1 MNVLVTGGA
10 GFIGS
15 AVVRRLVGA
24 GGVAVTNLDKLTYAG
39 DLACVGAVASAAGY
53 SFEQVDICDAAAVAD
68 VFARHRPDAVIH
80 LAAETHVDRSI
91 DGPAVFIQT
100 NVAGTG
106 VLLEAAVRH
115 RDALP
120 AGARDGFR
128 FLHVSTDEVFGDL
141 APDAP
146 PFRETDPYAPSS
158 PYAASKAGADH
169 LVRAWSRTYGL
180 PTIITNCSNNY
191 GPFQFPE
198 KLIPLTILNAIEGR
212 PLPIYGAG
220 DQVRDWLYVE
230 DHAAALE
237 LVLRQGVVG
246 ESYNVGGDA
255 ERRNI
260 DVVRAIC
267 ALLEVARPDRPVGVA
282 RYADLITH
290 VTDRPGHDRRY
301 AMDSTKLERELGW
314 VRAETFES
322 GLARTVDWCLGHLDV
337 LQRLRAQYD
346 GQRLGLREGATR

>member
-15 AVVRRLVGA
+15 AVVRRLVNA

-39 DLACVGAVASAAGY
+39 DLACVDAAAGSPDY
-53 SFEQVDICDAAAVAD
+53 SFEQVDICDATAVAD

-120 AGARDGFR
+120 AEARDGFR

-146 PFRETDPYAPSS
+146 PFRESDPYAPSS

-212 PLPIYGAG
+212 ALPIYGAG

-260 DVVRAIC
+260 EVVQAIC
-267 ALLEVARPDRPVGVA
+267 ALLEVARPARPAGVA

-301 AMDSTKLERELGW
+301 AMDSGKIERELGW

-337 LQRLRAQYD
+337 LQRLRARYD

>member
-15 AVVRRLVGA
+15 AVVRRLVNA
-24 GGVAVTNLDKLTYAG
+24 GGLAVTNLDKLTYAG
-39 DLACVGAVASAAGY
+39 DRACVGEVAGSSDY

-68 VFARHRPDAVIH
+68 VFARHRPDSVIH

-91 DGPAVFIQT
+91 DGPAVFVQT

-115 RDALP
+115 RDALESE
-120 AGARDGFR
+120 ARDGFR

-141 APDAP
+141 TPDAP

-212 PLPIYGAG
+212 ALPIYGAG

-260 DVVRAIC
+260 EVAQAIC

-301 AMDSTKLERELGW
+301 AMDSGKLERELGW

-322 GLARTVDWCLGHLDV
+322 GLAKTVDWCLGHLDL
-337 LQRLRAQYD
+337 LQRLRARYD
-346 GQRLGLREGATR
+346 GQRLGLREGTTR

>member
-15 AVVRRLVGA
+15 AVVRRLVSA
-24 GGVAVTNLDKLTYAG
+24 GGVAVINLDKLTYAG
-39 DLACVGAVASAAGY
+39 DLACVEAATDAPDY
-53 SFEQVDICDAAAVAD
+53 SFAQVDICDAGAVAE

-115 RDALP
+115 RDALESE
-120 AGARDGFR
+120 ARDGFR

-237 LVLRQGVVG
+237 LALRQGVVG

-260 DVVRAIC
+260 EVVQTIC
-267 ALLEVARPDRPVGVA
+267 GLLEIARPEKPAGVA

-290 VTDRPGHDRRY
+290 VPDRPGHDRRY
-301 AMDSTKLERELGW
+301 AMDSGKIERELGW
-314 VRAETFES
+314 VRAETFET
-322 GLARTVDWCLGHLDV
+322 GLAKTVDWCLGHLDV
-337 LQRLRAQYD
+337 LQRLRGRYD
-346 GQRLGLREGATR
+346 GQRLGLREGAAR

>member
-15 AVVRRLVGA
+15 AVVRRLVSA
-24 GGVAVTNLDKLTYAG
+24 GGGTVTNLDKLTYAG
-39 DLACVGAVASAAGY
+39 DLACVGAAADSSDY
-53 SFEQVDICDAAAVAD
+53 RFEQVDICDAAAVAD

-115 RDALP
+115 RDAMP
-120 AGARDGFR
+120 AAERDGFL

-191 GPFQFPE
+191 GPWQFPE

-230 DHAAALE
+230 DHAAALA
-237 LVLRQGVVG
+237 LVLQQGVVG

-267 ALLEVARPDRPVGVA
+267 ALLEVAWPDKPAGVA

-301 AMDSTKLERELGW
+301 AMDSGKLERELGW

-322 GLARTVDWCLGHLDV
+322 GLAKTVDWCLDHLDV
-337 LQRLRAQYD
+337 LQRLRGRYD

>member
-15 AVVRRLVGA
+15 AVVRRLVSA
-24 GGVAVTNLDKLTYAG
+24 GGVAVINLDKLTYAG
-39 DLACVGAVASAAGY
+39 DLACVEAATDAPDY
-53 SFEQVDICDAAAVAD
+53 SFAQVDICDAGAVAE

-115 RDALP
+115 RDGLP
-120 AGARDGFR
+120 TEAHDGFR

-146 PFRETDPYAPSS
+146 PFREADPYAPSS

-260 DVVRAIC
+260 EVVRAIC
-267 ALLEVARPDRPVGVA
+267 ALLEVARPERPAGVA

-301 AMDSTKLERELGW
+301 AMDSGKLERELGW

-322 GLARTVDWCLGHLDV
+322 GLAKTVDWCLGHLDV
-337 LQRLRAQYD
+337 LQRLRARYD
-346 GQRLGLREGATR
+346 GQRLGLREGTTR

>member
-15 AVVRRLVGA
+15 AVVRRLVRA

-39 DLACVGAVASAAGY
+39 DLACVGEAGRSPDY
-53 SFEQVDICDAAAVAD
+53 SFAQVDICDAAAVAE

-115 RDALP
+115 RDALESE
-120 AGARDGFR
+120 ARDGFR

-191 GPFQFPE
+191 GPFQFPQ

-237 LVLRQGVVG
+237 RVLRRGGVG

-260 DVVRAIC
+260 EVVRAIC
-267 ALLEVARPDRPVGVA
+267 ALLEVARPERPAGVA

-301 AMDSTKLERELGW
+301 AMDSGKLERELGW

-322 GLARTVDWCLGHLDV
+322 GLAKTVDWCLGHLDV
-337 LQRLRAQYD
+337 LQRLRARYD
-346 GQRLGLREGATR
+346 GQRLGLREGTTR

>member
-15 AVVRRLVGA
+15 AVVRRLVSA

-39 DLACVGAVASAAGY
+39 DPACVGEVAGSPDY
-53 SFEQVDICDAAAVAD
+53 RFEQVDICDAAAVAD

-115 RDALP
+115 RDGLP
-120 AGARDGFR
+120 TEARDGFR

-191 GPFQFPE
+191 GPWQFPE

-267 ALLEVARPDRPVGVA
+267 ALLEVARPERPVGVA

-322 GLARTVDWCLGHLDV
+322 GLAGTVDWCLAHLDV
-337 LQRLRAQYD
+337 LQRLRARYD
-346 GQRLGLREGATR
+346 GQRLGLREGTTR